1 MPVPSHDLDFQHH
14 MSWSFLMFSEL
25 RWDVV
30 VRFVEGLSTQQTK
43 DNTDL
48 QNTTQKNRG
57 WIHVFGRVGSPCTT
71 RCTHRATL
79 EDTNGSKSNPENGQ
93 KIQLPSQRKSRLREK
108 WKLGKEEPITNKCRW
123 SYIQFFVVCVLRNTI
138 HYKFACRNQIVS
150 QIYNT
155 LQYVVCNY
163 IKRSIYL

>member
-1 MPVPSHDLDFQHH
+1 MIWISNIICPDLFLCSVNWGEMWLFVLLKDCQHNRQKTTLIYKTLH
-14 MSWSFLMFSEL
+14 KKTG
-25 RWDVV
+25 
-30 VRFVEGLSTQQTK
+30 VEFTCS
-43 DNTDL
+43 
-48 QNTTQKNRG
+48 
-57 WIHVFGRVGSPCTT
+57 GRVGSPCTT

-108 WKLGKEEPITNKCRW
+108 WKLGKEEPITNKYRW

-163 IKRSIYL
+163 I